1 MCVRFEKGK
10 CRLTHGKPKY
20 RMELSISTLS
30 TLLLGYKSAAKLYR
44 MGRIDADEKAVDR
57 LDSALL
63 HEAPYISD
71 YI

>member
-1 MCVRFEKGK
+1 MSLRASA
-10 CRLTHGKPKY
+10 
-20 RMELSISTLS
+20 M
-30 TLLLGYKSAAKLYR
+30 LLLYR